1 MGKEIEADWV
11 MVTRCRDCAWYETG
25 ISETARGMC
34 SVYSDTGAGFG
45 GDMYPLQTS
54 DQRKKQVLPQLRG
67 GHEKGTER

>member
-1 MGKEIEADWV
+1 MGKAIEADWV

-45 GDMYPLQTS
+45 GDMYPLPDDFCS
-54 DQRKKQVLPQLRG
+54 YGERRN
-67 GHEKGTER
+67 EKRAGKVEDHQ